1 MVPLTHLCSVSLP
14 SHLASRDL
22 LHKIRIVVS
31 QLAVKVR
38 EDVNC
43 KMSNTLAESR
53 LCWEITVIMDIA
65 AVEALINLVTFVQEP
80 KDLVFLLLHI
90 RNHYCP
96 LFYFS
101 SLTIPCCVK

>member
-1 MVPLTHLCSVSLP
+1 MLIAKCLTRLQ
-14 SHLASRDL
+14 
-22 LHKIRIVVS
+22 K
-31 QLAVKVR
+31 
-38 EDVNC
+38 
-43 KMSNTLAESR
+43 SR
-53 LCWEITVIMDIA
+53 LCWEITVIVDIA
-65 AVEALINLVTFVQEP
+65 ALDALINLVTFVQEP

>member
-1 MVPLTHLCSVSLP
+1 MPLTHLCSVTLP
-14 SHLASRDL
+14 SHLVSGYL
-22 LHKIRIVVS
+22 LREIRIVVA
-31 QLAVKVR
+31 QLAVKIR

-43 KMSNTLAESR
+43 KMSNTLAE
-53 LCWEITVIMDIA
+53 IQTVLGNHSDRGYCCCRGSD
-65 AVEALINLVTFVQEP
+65 NLVTFVQEP

-90 RNHYCP
+90 RNYYCP